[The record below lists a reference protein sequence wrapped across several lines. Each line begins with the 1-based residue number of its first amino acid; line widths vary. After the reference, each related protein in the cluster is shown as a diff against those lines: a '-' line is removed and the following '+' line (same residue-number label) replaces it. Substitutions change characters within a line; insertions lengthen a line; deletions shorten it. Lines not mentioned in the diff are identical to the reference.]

1 MERESLQ
8 RQVDKK
14 MMHLKVRK
22 KRGGIWMFG
31 LGENLGKVKTLKLE
45 KSKCVLCEAEYSK
58 NSF

>member
-31 LGENLGKVKTLKLE
+31 LEENLGKFKTLKLE
-45 KSKCVLCEAEYSK
+45 KSKCVLCEAEY
-58 NSF
+58 